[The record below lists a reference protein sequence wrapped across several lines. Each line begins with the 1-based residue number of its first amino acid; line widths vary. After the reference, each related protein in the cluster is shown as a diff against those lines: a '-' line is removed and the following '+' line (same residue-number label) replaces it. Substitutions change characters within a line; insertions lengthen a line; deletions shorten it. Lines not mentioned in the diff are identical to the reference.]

1 MGNLSAPASA
11 LAARPTGSGA
21 PAASSSAGATSLPVL
36 PNEPAVP
43 FVEIEALRT
52 REFIPAAKEAL
63 TSLIGEQGRG
73 AVLQPVFNWAG
84 RNSLFPL
91 HWGLACCA
99 IEFAAAFGARWDAE
113 RFGVVPRS
121 SPRQCD
127 LLIVNGT
134 VTWKV
139 AHKLVTLYEQMPEPK
154 WVIAMGNCATGGGPF
169 RTAYSVVP
177 GVDKLV
183 PVDIYIAGCPPRPEA
198 LLDGIL
204 KLEDLIRE
212 RKE

>member
-1 MGNLSAPASA
+1 M
-11 LAARPTGSGA
+11 SGQTPVPPKA
-21 PAASSSAGATSLPVL
+21 VGPPAAGGAIGDMPLEVIGQPG
-36 PNEPAVP
+36 VP
-43 FVEIEALRT
+43 FVEIETLRA

-63 TSLIGEQGRG
+63 SSLLKEQAEEKLIR
-73 AVLQPVFNWAG
+73 PVFNWAG

-139 AHKLVTLYEQMPEPK
+139 AHKLIALFEQMPEPK
-154 WVIAMGNCATGGGPF
+154 WAIAMGNCATGGGPF

-177 GVDKLV
+177 GVDKLI
-183 PVDIYIAGCPPRPEA
+183 PVDIYIAGCPPRPENM
-198 LLDGIL
+198 LDGIL
-204 KLEDLIRE
+204 QLERLIKE
-212 RKE
+212 RGE

>member
-1 MGNLSAPASA
+1 MSGPALVPA
-11 LAARPTGSGA
+11 KPAR
-21 PAASSSAGATSLPVL
+21 ATTPGEPLPMV
-36 PNEPAVP
+36 NEPAVP
-43 FVEIEALRT
+43 FIEIETLRA

-63 TSLIGEQGRG
+63 TALLREQAEGKMVR
-73 AVLQPVFNWAG
+73 PVFNWAG

-99 IEFAAAFGARWDAE
+99 IEFASAFGARWDAE

-139 AHKLVTLYEQMPEPK
+139 AHKLITLYEQMPEPK
-154 WVIAMGNCATGGGPF
+154 WAIAMGNCATGGGPF

-183 PVDIYIAGCPPRPEA
+183 PVDVYIAGCPPRPEA
-198 LLDGIL
+198 LLEGIL
-204 KLEDLIRE
+204 KLEELIRE
-212 RKE
+212 RAE

>member
-1 MGNLSAPASA
+1 MTAPPAQ
-11 LAARPTGSGA
+11 LAKPTTPPTLTGSE
-21 PAASSSAGATSLPVL
+21 LPMA
-36 PNEPAVP
+36 NQPAVP
-43 FVEIEALRT
+43 FLEIETLRAT
-52 REFIPAAKEAL
+52 QFIPPAKEAL
-63 TSLIGEQGRG
+63 ASLIMERG
-73 AVLQPVFNWAG
+73 HDKVIRPVFNWAG

-127 LLIVNGT
+127 LMIVNGT

-139 AHKLVTLYEQMPEPK
+139 AHKLITLYEQMPEPK

-183 PVDIYIAGCPPRPEA
+183 PVDVYIAGCPPRPEA
-198 LLDGIL
+198 MLDGIL
-204 KLEDLIRE
+204 KLEELIRE

>member
-1 MGNLSAPASA
+1 VPPRTAPAV
-11 LAARPTGSGA
+11 A
-21 PAASSSAGATSLPVL
+21 PPPVDLPMA
-36 PNEPAVP
+36 NQPAVP
-43 FVEIEALRT
+43 FIEIEAVRAK
-52 REFIPAAKEAL
+52 EFIPAAKEAL
-63 TSLIGEQGRG
+63 GALIAEQGQQKLVR
-73 AVLQPVFNWAG
+73 PVFNWAG

-99 IEFAAAFGARWDAE
+99 IEFAAAFGARFDAE

-127 LLIVNGT
+127 LMIVNGT

-139 AHKLVTLYEQMPEPK
+139 AHKLITLYEQMPEPK

-183 PVDIYIAGCPPRPEA
+183 PVDVYIAGCPPRPEA
-198 LLDGIL
+198 MLDGIL
-204 KLEDLIRE
+204 RLESLIRE

>member
-1 MGNLSAPASA
+1 MTTASSPA
-11 LAARPTGSGA
+11 GI
-21 PAASSSAGATSLPVL
+21 PAAAAATGPAT
-36 PNEPAVP
+36 EPAVP
-43 FVEIEALRT
+43 FLEIETLRA

-63 TSLIGEQGRG
+63 ASRISEEAQDRLLR
-73 AVLQPVFNWAG
+73 PVFNWAG

-139 AHKLVTLYEQMPEPK
+139 AHKLITLYEQMPEPK

-183 PVDIYIAGCPPRPEA
+183 PVDVYIAGCPPRPEA
-198 LLDGIL
+198 MLDGIL
-204 KLEDLIRE
+204 KLETLIKE
-212 RKE
+212 RGE

>member
-1 MGNLSAPASA
+1 MSAIPVSAPPASKP
-11 LAARPTGSGA
+11 AADAFRLEGELPMAGA
-21 PAASSSAGATSLPVL
+21 PA
-36 PNEPAVP
+36 VP
-43 FVEIEALRT
+43 MFEIETLRAK
-52 REFIPAAKEAL
+52 EFLPAAREAL
-63 TSLIGEQGRG
+63 SALIKDQSENRVIG
-73 AVLQPVFNWAG
+73 PVFNWAR

-99 IEFAAAFGARWDAE
+99 IEFAAGFGARWDAE

-127 LLIVNGT
+127 LMIVNGT

-139 AHKLVTLYEQMPEPK
+139 AHKLITLYEQMPEPK

-198 LLDGIL
+198 MLDGIL
-204 KLEDLIRE
+204 KLEELIRE

>member
-1 MGNLSAPASA
+1 MTTPSAQLVPPKSAPTEGF
-11 LAARPTGSGA
+11 RVERE
-21 PAASSSAGATSLPVL
+21 LPVVGQA
-36 PNEPAVP
+36 AVP
-43 FVEIEALRT
+43 FIEIETLRAK
-52 REFIPAAKEAL
+52 EFLPAAREAL
-63 TSLIGEQGRG
+63 SSLIAEQGQAKVIR
-73 AVLQPVFNWAG
+73 PVFNWAG

-127 LLIVNGT
+127 LMIVNGT

-139 AHKLVTLYEQMPEPK
+139 AHKLITLYEQMPEPK

-198 LLDGIL
+198 MLDGIL
-204 KLEDLIRE
+204 KLEELIRE

>member
-1 MGNLSAPASA
+1 L
-11 LAARPTGSGA
+11 
-21 PAASSSAGATSLPVL
+21 VH
-36 PNEPAVP
+36 EPAVP
-43 FVEIEALRT
+43 FFEIEALRAK
-52 REFIPAAKEAL
+52 EFVPAAKEAL
-63 TSLIGEQGRG
+63 TALLAEQGQQKLVR
-73 AVLQPVFNWAG
+73 PVFNWAS
-84 RNSLFPL
+84 RNSLYPL

-113 RFGVVPRS
+113 RFGVLPRS
-121 SPRQCD
+121 TPRQCD
-127 LLIVNGT
+127 LMIINGT

-139 AHKLVTLYEQMPEPK
+139 AHKLITLYEQIPEPK

-183 PVDIYIAGCPPRPEA
+183 PVDVYIAGCPPRPEA
-198 LLDGIL
+198 MLDGIL
-204 KLEDLIRE
+204 QLEKLIRE

>member
-1 MGNLSAPASA
+1 MSAPAKA
-11 LAARPTGSGA
+11 IEAPPTVA
-21 PAASSSAGATSLPVL
+21 IPSAGVAEVTA
-36 PNEPAVP
+36 PAVP
-43 FVEIEALRT
+43 FLEIEGLRSQQ
-52 REFIPAAKEAL
+52 FIPAAKEAL
-63 TSLIGEQGRG
+63 TSLLAERAHGKLIR
-73 AVLQPVFNWAG
+73 PVFNWAG

-99 IEFAAAFGARWDAE
+99 IEFASAFGARWDAE

-139 AHKLVTLYEQMPEPK
+139 AHKLITLYEQMPEPK

-183 PVDIYIAGCPPRPEA
+183 PVDVYIAGCPPRPEA

-204 KLEDLIRE
+204 KLEELIRE
-212 RKE
+212 RQE

>member
-1 MGNLSAPASA
+1 MTAPPQATAPAPAGPASA
-11 LAARPTGSGA
+11 SG
-21 PAASSSAGATSLPVL
+21 PALPMVT
-36 PNEPAVP
+36 EPAVP
-43 FVEIEALRT
+43 FIEIETLRA

-63 TSLIGEQGRG
+63 GAMISEQAQDKLVR
-73 AVLQPVFNWAG
+73 PVFNWAG

-139 AHKLVTLYEQMPEPK
+139 AHKLIALYEQMPEPK

-183 PVDIYIAGCPPRPEA
+183 PVDVYIAGCPPRPEA
-198 LLDGIL
+198 MLDGIL
-204 KLEDLIRE
+204 RLEQLIKERRE
-212 RKE
+212 

>member
-1 MGNLSAPASA
+1 MSAPAPK
-11 LAARPTGSGA
+11 AAPEKAIELGA
-21 PAASSSAGATSLPVL
+21 PLPMAT
-36 PNEPAVP
+36 EAAVP
-43 FVEIEALRT
+43 FVEIETLRA

-63 TSLIGEQGRG
+63 GSLIAEQGQGKVVR
-73 AVLQPVFNWAG
+73 PVFNWAG

-99 IEFAAAFGARWDAE
+99 IEFAAGFGARWDAE

-121 SPRQCD
+121 SPRQAD

-139 AHKLVTLYEQMPEPK
+139 AHKLITLFEQMPEPK

-183 PVDIYIAGCPPRPEA
+183 PVDVYIAGCPPRPEA
-198 LLDGIL
+198 MLDGIL

-212 RKE
+212 RGE

>member
-1 MGNLSAPASA
+1 MSATPVSVPPAA
-11 LAARPTGSGA
+11 KPAADAFRLEGELPMAGA
-21 PAASSSAGATSLPVL
+21 PA
-36 PNEPAVP
+36 VP
-43 FVEIEALRT
+43 MFEIETLRAK
-52 REFIPAAKEAL
+52 EFLPAAREAL
-63 TSLIGEQGRG
+63 SALIKDQSENRVIG
-73 AVLQPVFNWAG
+73 PVFNWAR

-99 IEFAAAFGARWDAE
+99 IEFAAGFGARWDAE

-127 LLIVNGT
+127 LMIVNGT

-139 AHKLVTLYEQMPEPK
+139 AHKLITLYEQMPEPK

-198 LLDGIL
+198 MLDGIL
-204 KLEDLIRE
+204 KLEELIRE

>member
-1 MGNLSAPASA
+1 MSTPPKTVAAPPSPSAAESFK
-11 LAARPTGSGA
+11 LEGE
-21 PAASSSAGATSLPVL
+21 LPMVDQ
-36 PNEPAVP
+36 PAVP
-43 FVEIEALRT
+43 FIEIETLRAQ
-52 REFIPAAKEAL
+52 EFIPAAKEAL
-63 TSLIGEQGRG
+63 SALIAEQGQSKVIRP
-73 AVLQPVFNWAG
+73 AFNWAG

-99 IEFAAAFGARWDAE
+99 IEFASAFSARWDSE
-113 RFGVVPRS
+113 RFGIVPRS

-127 LLIVNGT
+127 LMIVNGT

-139 AHKLVTLYEQMPEPK
+139 AHKLITLYEQMPEPK

-183 PVDIYIAGCPPRPEA
+183 PVDVYIAGCPPRPEA
-198 LLDGIL
+198 MIDGIL
-204 KLEDLIRE
+204 RLEELIRE

>member
-1 MGNLSAPASA
+1 MSSPAAPTAPAK
-11 LAARPTGSGA
+11 AAPPV
-21 PAASSSAGATSLPVL
+21 PAGEPLPMAK
-36 PNEPAVP
+36 EPAVP
-43 FVEIEALRT
+43 FIEIETLRA

-63 TSLIGEQGRG
+63 TDLLREQADGKLIR
-73 AVLQPVFNWAG
+73 PVFNWAG

-99 IEFAAAFGARWDAE
+99 IEFASAFGARWDAE

-139 AHKLVTLYEQMPEPK
+139 AHKLITLYEQMPEPK

-183 PVDIYIAGCPPRPEA
+183 PVDVYIAGCPPRPEA
-198 LLDGIL
+198 LLEGIL
-204 KLEDLIRE
+204 QLEQLIRE
-212 RKE
+212 RAE

>member
-1 MGNLSAPASA
+1 MTTPPAQV
-11 LAARPTGSGA
+11 A
-21 PAASSSAGATSLPVL
+21 PAAKPAPPAADFPLSAELPMATQ
-36 PNEPAVP
+36 AAIP
-43 FVEIEALRT
+43 FVEIETLRV
-52 REFIPAAKEAL
+52 EQFIPAAKEAL
-63 TSLIGEQGRG
+63 SSLIAEQGQSKLIR
-73 AVLQPVFNWAG
+73 PVFNWAG

-99 IEFAAAFGARWDAE
+99 IEFAAGFGARWDAE

-127 LLIVNGT
+127 LMIVNGT

-139 AHKLVTLYEQMPEPK
+139 AHKLITLYEQMPEPK

-183 PVDIYIAGCPPRPEA
+183 PVDVYIAGCPPRPEA
-198 LLDGIL
+198 MLDGIL
-204 KLEDLIRE
+204 RLEQLIRE

>member
-1 MGNLSAPASA
+1 M
-11 LAARPTGSGA
+11 TGS
-21 PAASSSAGATSLPVL
+21 SSSPPLAKPVVAAEEAAELPMV
-36 PNEPAVP
+36 NAPAVP
-43 FVEIEALRT
+43 FLEIETLRA
-52 REFIPAAKEAL
+52 REFVPAAKEAL
-63 TSLIGEQGRG
+63 SSLLAAQAHEKVVR
-73 AVLQPVFNWAG
+73 PVFNWAG

-99 IEFAAAFGARWDAE
+99 IEFASAFGARWDAE

-139 AHKLVTLYEQMPEPK
+139 AHKLITLYEQMPEPK
-154 WVIAMGNCATGGGPF
+154 WAIAMGNCATGGGPF

-177 GVDKLV
+177 GVDKLI
-183 PVDIYIAGCPPRPEA
+183 PVDVYIAGCPPRPEA

-204 KLEDLIRE
+204 KLEELIRE

>member
-1 MGNLSAPASA
+1 MTTPAVEVVVSKRAPE
-11 LAARPTGSGA
+11 GSLHLEGEL
-21 PAASSSAGATSLPVL
+21 PMAGA
-36 PNEPAVP
+36 PAVP
-43 FVEIEALRT
+43 FIEIETLRAK
-52 REFIPAAKEAL
+52 EFLPAAREAL
-63 TSLIGEQGRG
+63 SSLLVEQGQSR
-73 AVLQPVFNWAG
+73 LLRPVFNWAG

-127 LLIVNGT
+127 LMIVNGT

-198 LLDGIL
+198 MLDGIL
-204 KLEDLIRE
+204 KLEELIRE

>member
-1 MGNLSAPASA
+1 VGHL
-11 LAARPTGSGA
+11 SGA
-21 PAASSSAGATSLPVL
+21 APTSLPRPAAALAPAGPEL
-36 PNEPAVP
+36 PMAGQPAVP
-43 FVEIEALRT
+43 FFEIETLRA

-63 TSLIGEQGRG
+63 GSLVAEQTQANLIR
-73 AVLQPVFNWAG
+73 PVFNWAG

-139 AHKLVTLYEQMPEPK
+139 AHKLITLYEQMPEPK

-204 KLEDLIRE
+204 KLETLIRE
-212 RKE
+212 RGE

>member
-1 MGNLSAPASA
+1 MTTPAAQVAPAKPASA
-11 LAARPTGSGA
+11 EAFKLEGELPMAGQAAVPMIEIETLRAREFLPAAR
-21 PAASSSAGATSLPVL
+21 
-36 PNEPAVP
+36 
-43 FVEIEALRT
+43 EALS
-52 REFIPAAKEAL
+52 
-63 TSLIGEQGRG
+63 SLIKEQGESR
-73 AVLQPVFNWAG
+73 LTRPVFNWAG

-99 IEFAAAFGARWDAE
+99 IEFAAGFGARWDAE

-127 LLIVNGT
+127 LMIVNGT

-139 AHKLVTLYEQMPEPK
+139 AHKLITLYEQMPEPK

-198 LLDGIL
+198 MLDGIL
-204 KLEDLIRE
+204 KLEELIRE

>member
-1 MGNLSAPASA
+1 MAAPAVSTAKASAPVE
-11 LAARPTGSGA
+11 
-21 PAASSSAGATSLPVL
+21 TSLPPEL
-36 PNEPAVP
+36 PMAGEPAVP
-43 FVEIEALRT
+43 FVEIEALRAQQ
-52 REFIPAAKEAL
+52 FIPAAKEAL
-63 TSLIGEQGRG
+63 GALLAEQGQSKLIR
-73 AVLQPVFNWAG
+73 PVFNWAG

-99 IEFAAAFGARWDAE
+99 IEFASAFGARWDAE

-127 LLIVNGT
+127 LMIVNGT

-183 PVDIYIAGCPPRPEA
+183 PVDVYIAGCPPRPEA
-198 LLDGIL
+198 MLDGIL
-204 KLEDLIRE
+204 RLEQLIRD

>member
-1 MGNLSAPASA
+1 M
-11 LAARPTGSGA
+11 
-21 PAASSSAGATSLPVL
+21 ATQ
-36 PNEPAVP
+36 PAVP
-43 FVEIEALRT
+43 FVEIEALRFK
-52 REFIPAAKEAL
+52 EFIPAAKEAL
-63 TSLIGEQGRG
+63 SSIITEQGQSKVIR
-73 AVLQPVFNWAG
+73 PVFNWAG

-113 RFGVVPRS
+113 RFGVVARS
-121 SPRQCD
+121 SPRQAD
-127 LLIVNGT
+127 LMIVNGT

-139 AHKLVTLYEQMPEPK
+139 AHKLITLYEQMSEPK

-183 PVDIYIAGCPPRPEA
+183 PVDVYIAGCPPRPEA
-198 LLDGIL
+198 MLDGIL
-204 KLEDLIRE
+204 KLEQLIRE

>member
-1 MGNLSAPASA
+1 MTTP
-11 LAARPTGSGA
+11 A
-21 PAASSSAGATSLPVL
+21 PAAVRPLPTGAGATPSAELPVL
-36 PNEPAVP
+36 NGPSVP
-43 FVEIEALRT
+43 FVEIETLRA
-52 REFIPAAKEAL
+52 REFIPAAKESLTAL
-63 TSLIGEQGRG
+63 LAEQAQGKVIRP
-73 AVLQPVFNWAG
+73 AFNWAG

-139 AHKLVTLYEQMPEPK
+139 AHKLITLYEQMPEPK

-183 PVDIYIAGCPPRPEA
+183 PVDLYIAGCPPRPEA

-204 KLEDLIRE
+204 KLEELIRE
-212 RKE
+212 RGE

>member
-1 MGNLSAPASA
+1 MSGPAAPARPAVAPSAPGAALPMAS
-11 LAARPTGSGA
+11 
-21 PAASSSAGATSLPVL
+21 
-36 PNEPAVP
+36 EPAVP
-43 FVEIEALRT
+43 FVEIEALRAQQ
-52 REFIPAAKEAL
+52 FVPAAKEAL
-63 TSLIGEQGRG
+63 SAMIAERG
-73 AVLQPVFNWAG
+73 QEKVVRPVFNWAG

-127 LLIVNGT
+127 LMIVNGT

-139 AHKLVTLYEQMPEPK
+139 AHKLITLYEQMPEPK

-183 PVDIYIAGCPPRPEA
+183 PVDVYIAGCPPRPEA
-198 LLDGIL
+198 MLDGIL
-204 KLEDLIRE
+204 RLEDLIRE

>member
-1 MGNLSAPASA
+1 MTTPPAQ
-11 LAARPTGSGA
+11 
-21 PAASSSAGATSLPVL
+21 AASPKGSPGPGDSPLGNDLPMATQ
-36 PNEPAVP
+36 PAVP
-43 FVEIEALRT
+43 FVEIETLRVK
-52 REFIPAAKEAL
+52 EFIPAAKEAL
-63 TSLIGEQGRG
+63 TSLIAEQGQAKVIR
-73 AVLQPVFNWAG
+73 PVFNWAG

-99 IEFAAAFGARWDAE
+99 IEFAAGFGARWDAE
-113 RFGVVPRS
+113 RFGVVARS
-121 SPRQCD
+121 SPRQAD
-127 LLIVNGT
+127 LMIVNGT

-139 AHKLVTLYEQMPEPK
+139 AHKLITLYEQMSEPK

-183 PVDIYIAGCPPRPEA
+183 PVDVYIAGCPPRPEA
-198 LLDGIL
+198 MLDGIL
-204 KLEDLIRE
+204 KLEQLIRE

>member
-1 MGNLSAPASA
+1 MSAVAPPPSVPAPAK
-11 LAARPTGSGA
+11 PA
-21 PAASSSAGATSLPVL
+21 PAIGPSGELPVVS
-36 PNEPAVP
+36 NDVS
-43 FVEIEALRT
+43 FVEIETLRS
-52 REFIPAAKEAL
+52 REFLPAAKEAL
-63 TSLIGEQGRG
+63 SAMLKEQGESKLIR
-73 AVLQPVFNWAG
+73 PVFNWAG

-139 AHKLVTLYEQMPEPK
+139 AHKLIALYEQMPEPK

-183 PVDIYIAGCPPRPEA
+183 PVDVYIAGCPPRPEA

-204 KLEDLIRE
+204 RLEALIRE
-212 RKE
+212 RGE

>member
-1 MGNLSAPASA
+1 MSTPAPK
-11 LAARPTGSGA
+11 
-21 PAASSSAGATSLPVL
+21 PAAAPPAEVPATELPVVGQSS
-36 PNEPAVP
+36 VP
-43 FVEIEALRT
+43 FFEIETLRA
-52 REFIPAAKEAL
+52 EQFIPAAKETLSAL
-63 TSLIGEQGRG
+63 IAEQAQGKMIR
-73 AVLQPVFNWAG
+73 PVFNWAG

-139 AHKLVTLYEQMPEPK
+139 SHKLITLYEQMPEPK

-183 PVDIYIAGCPPRPEA
+183 PVDLYIAGCPPRPEA

-204 KLEDLIRE
+204 KLEELIRE
-212 RKE
+212 RGE

>member
-1 MGNLSAPASA
+1 MSGQTVPAPTASAP
-11 LAARPTGSGA
+11 
-21 PAASSSAGATSLPVL
+21 SSAPSDAKSDVSLSVVG
-36 PNEPAVP
+36 EPGVP
-43 FVEIEALRT
+43 FVEIETLRA

-63 TSLIGEQGRG
+63 TSLLKEQAEGKLIR
-73 AVLQPVFNWAG
+73 PVFNWAG

-127 LLIVNGT
+127 LMIVNGT

-139 AHKLVTLYEQMPEPK
+139 AHKLIALYEQMPEPK
-154 WVIAMGNCATGGGPF
+154 WAIAMGNCATGGGPF

-177 GVDKLV
+177 GVDKLI
-183 PVDIYIAGCPPRPEA
+183 PVDVYIAGCPPRPENM
-198 LLDGIL
+198 LDGIL
-204 KLEDLIRE
+204 LLERLIKE
-212 RKE
+212 RGE

>member
-1 MGNLSAPASA
+1 MAAPVPPTV
-11 LAARPTGSGA
+11 ARTA
-21 PAASSSAGATSLPVL
+21 ELPIVSES
-36 PNEPAVP
+36 PVP
-43 FVEIEALRT
+43 FVEIETLRVK
-52 REFIPAAKEAL
+52 EFIPAAKEAL
-63 TSLIGEQGRG
+63 TDLIAEQGQAKLIR
-73 AVLQPVFNWAG
+73 PVFNWAG

-99 IEFAAAFGARWDAE
+99 IEFAAGFGARWDAE

-139 AHKLVTLYEQMPEPK
+139 AHKLITLYEQMPEPK

-198 LLDGIL
+198 MLEGIL
-204 KLEDLIRE
+204 RLEQLIRE

>member
-1 MGNLSAPASA
+1 MSGTPVPAVTSKGVAP
-11 LAARPTGSGA
+11 LAVGDE
-21 PAASSSAGATSLPVL
+21 LPMA
-36 PNEPAVP
+36 NAPAVP
-43 FVEIEALRT
+43 FLEIEALRA
-52 REFIPAAKEAL
+52 REFVPAAKEAL
-63 TSLIGEQGRG
+63 TSLIAEQAHDKVVR
-73 AVLQPVFNWAG
+73 PVFNWAG

-99 IEFAAAFGARWDAE
+99 IEFASAFGARWDAE

-139 AHKLVTLYEQMPEPK
+139 AHKLITLYEQMPEPK
-154 WVIAMGNCATGGGPF
+154 WAIAMGNCATGGGPF

-177 GVDKLV
+177 GVDKLI
-183 PVDIYIAGCPPRPEA
+183 PVDVYIAGCPPRPEA
-198 LLDGIL
+198 MLDGIL
-204 KLEDLIRE
+204 KLEELIRE

>member
-1 MGNLSAPASA
+1 MTAETVPAPSTPPASGG
-11 LAARPTGSGA
+11 AA
-21 PAASSSAGATSLPVL
+21 LPVVH
-36 PNEPAVP
+36 EPPVP
-43 FVEIEALRT
+43 FVEIETLRVNQ
-52 REFIPAAKEAL
+52 FIPAAKEAL
-63 TSLIGEQGRG
+63 RDLIAEQGQTKLIR
-73 AVLQPVFNWAG
+73 PVFNWAG

-99 IEFAAAFGARWDAE
+99 IEFAAGFGARWDAE

-139 AHKLVTLYEQMPEPK
+139 AHKLITLYEQMPEPK

-183 PVDIYIAGCPPRPEA
+183 PVDVYIAGCPPRPEA
-198 LLDGIL
+198 MLDGIL
-204 KLEDLIRE
+204 RLEQLIRE

>member
-1 MGNLSAPASA
+1 MTTPVNAVAPAK
-11 LAARPTGSGA
+11 PTTAEAFKLEGELPMAG
-21 PAASSSAGATSLPVL
+21 PAA
-36 PNEPAVP
+36 VP
-43 FVEIEALRT
+43 LFEIETLRAK
-52 REFIPAAKEAL
+52 EFIPAARETL
-63 TSLIGEQGRG
+63 TSMIQGRTEG
-73 AVLQPVFNWAG
+73 QVIGPVFNWAR

-99 IEFAAAFGARWDAE
+99 IEFAAGFGARWDAE

-127 LLIVNGT
+127 LMIVNGT

-139 AHKLVTLYEQMPEPK
+139 AHKLITLYEQMPEPK

-198 LLDGIL
+198 MLDGIL
-204 KLEDLIRE
+204 KLEELIRE

>member
-1 MGNLSAPASA
+1 MTTPPAQGA
-11 LAARPTGSGA
+11 LAPKTPATAADFQLSGEL
-21 PAASSSAGATSLPVL
+21 PMATQ
-36 PNEPAVP
+36 PAVP
-43 FVEIEALRT
+43 FVEIETLRVK
-52 REFIPAAKEAL
+52 EFIPAAKEAL
-63 TSLIGEQGRG
+63 SSLIAEQGQTKVIR
-73 AVLQPVFNWAG
+73 PVFNWAG

-99 IEFAAAFGARWDAE
+99 IEFAAGFGARWDAE

-127 LLIVNGT
+127 LMIVNGT

-139 AHKLVTLYEQMPEPK
+139 AHKLITLYEQMPEPK

-198 LLDGIL
+198 MLAGIL
-204 KLEDLIRE
+204 RLEELIRE

>member
-1 MGNLSAPASA
+1 MTTPV
-11 LAARPTGSGA
+11 PV
-21 PAASSSAGATSLPVL
+21 PAGAKGERADAYKLEGDLPMAGQA
-36 PNEPAVP
+36 AVP
-43 FVEIEALRT
+43 FIEIEALRAK
-52 REFIPAAKEAL
+52 EFIPAARESLTAL
-63 TSLIGEQGRG
+63 IKEQGEGR
-73 AVLQPVFNWAG
+73 VIRPVFNWAG

-127 LLIVNGT
+127 LMIVNGT

-139 AHKLVTLYEQMPEPK
+139 AHKLITLYEQMPEPK

-198 LLDGIL
+198 MLDGIL
-204 KLEDLIRE
+204 KLEELIRE

>member
-1 MGNLSAPASA
+1 MVRLTTPPAQA
-11 LAARPTGSGA
+11 AARPIA
-21 PAASSSAGATSLPVL
+21 PAGDLTLGKELPMATQ
-36 PNEPAVP
+36 PAVP
-43 FVEIEALRT
+43 FVEIEALRVK
-52 REFIPAAKEAL
+52 EFIPAAKEAL
-63 TSLIGEQGRG
+63 SSIITEQGQSKVIR
-73 AVLQPVFNWAG
+73 PVFNWAG

-113 RFGVVPRS
+113 RFGVVARS
-121 SPRQCD
+121 SPRQAD
-127 LLIVNGT
+127 LMIVNGT

-139 AHKLVTLYEQMPEPK
+139 AHKLITLYEQMSEPK

-183 PVDIYIAGCPPRPEA
+183 PVDVYIAGCPPRPEA
-198 LLDGIL
+198 MLDGIL
-204 KLEDLIRE
+204 KLEQLIRE

>member
-1 MGNLSAPASA
+1 MTATPAP
-11 LAARPTGSGA
+11 PTPRAVA
-21 PAASSSAGATSLPVL
+21 PTEGTLPMAK
-36 PNEPAVP
+36 EPAVP
-43 FVEIEALRT
+43 FLEIETLRA

-63 TSLIGEQGRG
+63 GAMAAEQAQDKLIR
-73 AVLQPVFNWAG
+73 PVFNWAG

-139 AHKLVTLYEQMPEPK
+139 AHKLIALYEQMPEPK
-154 WVIAMGNCATGGGPF
+154 WAIAMGNCATGGGPF

-177 GVDKLV
+177 GVDKLI
-183 PVDIYIAGCPPRPEA
+183 PVDVYIAGCPPRPEA
-198 LLDGIL
+198 MLDGIL
-204 KLEDLIRE
+204 RLEQLIKERRE
-212 RKE
+212 

>member
-1 MGNLSAPASA
+1 MSAAPQSKAVRDELPMA
-11 LAARPTGSGA
+11 GGA
-21 PAASSSAGATSLPVL
+21 
-36 PNEPAVP
+36 AVP
-43 FVEIEALRT
+43 FVEIEALRS

-63 TSLIGEQGRG
+63 TSMIAEQGQSKLIR
-73 AVLQPVFNWAG
+73 PVFNWAG

-127 LLIVNGT
+127 LMIVNGT

-139 AHKLVTLYEQMPEPK
+139 AHKLITLYEQMPEPK

-183 PVDIYIAGCPPRPEA
+183 PVDVYIAGCPPRPEA
-198 LLDGIL
+198 MLDGIL
-204 KLEDLIRE
+204 RLEDLIRL

>member
-1 MGNLSAPASA
+1 MTTPATPSASTKPADTYRLEGELPMA
-11 LAARPTGSGA
+11 G
-21 PAASSSAGATSLPVL
+21 PAA
-36 PNEPAVP
+36 VP
-43 FVEIEALRT
+43 LFEIETLRAK
-52 REFIPAAKEAL
+52 EFIPAAKETLAAL
-63 TSLIGEQGRG
+63 LKEQGEGKVIR
-73 AVLQPVFNWAG
+73 PVFNWAG

-99 IEFAAAFGARWDAE
+99 IEFAAGFGARWDAE

-127 LLIVNGT
+127 LMIVNGT

-183 PVDIYIAGCPPRPEA
+183 PVDVYIAGCPPRPEA
-198 LLDGIL
+198 MLDGIL
-204 KLEDLIRE
+204 RLEDLIRE